1 VGCQDQLWAAYGGF
15 NRIDFLPDDTF
26 TVTPVVLPP
35 SRRVELRNSIMLFFT
50 GFPRYASDIAREQ
63 LGNMGRRTRQ
73 LRAIRDLVEAATGIL
88 TDPNRPLRELG
99 ALLHESWRLKRELS
113 NNVSNARIDDI
124 YQAGLD
130 GGAIGGKLLGAGG
143 GGFMVFLV
151 DPENRER
158 VRQRLKKL
166 IHVSVGFDN
175 DGSRIVLY
183 QPEGL

>member
-1 VGCQDQLWAAYGGF
+1 
-15 NRIDFLPDDTF
+15 
-26 TVTPVVLPP
+26 
-35 SRRVELRNSIMLFFT
+35 
-50 GFPRYASDIAREQ
+50 
-63 LGNMGRRTRQ
+63 MGRRTCQ
-73 LRAIRDLVEAATGIL
+73 LRAIRDLVETAIGIL
-88 TDPNRPLRELG
+88 IDPNRPLRELG

-113 NNVSNARIDDI
+113 NGVSNTHIDDI

-158 VRQRLKKL
+158 LRERLKKL
-166 IHVSVGFDN
+166 IHVCVGFDN